1 MIEIYL
7 DGVQLEVPQD
17 ISLGLNL
24 GIADYADPI
33 TASGAYTQTVEI
45 PRTPHNDRAF
55 KFSGEVLSA
64 EMFNHSE
71 HTARIVED
79 GCELVEGRAFL
90 EGTSQTSYNI
100 QVVGEEIGWVAKIR
114 DKKFSEL
121 EGESIGYY
129 RPSDWQNYDNE
140 EAENLPKL
148 SWVLLQHGCWFQ
160 EADDEKIRR
169 SWITYHDLVP
179 IVKLHTL
186 LEHIFS
192 HYEIVTSDSLKELM
206 HRTYTTMK
214 WAQAENASALNED
227 MDFEITSNLLNAD
240 SESGELSV
248 VIDANNPLPTMPLF
262 DTVVED
268 KGNCIGYRLSQDNI
282 TTLSFS
288 PKYDCVGSLE
298 LKTRYQT
305 TTAFNTT
312 TETNE
317 YGTWGDVATS
327 GEPMFADQ
335 IIVPNTIAPF
345 VQFDVKDSIEWRNKE
360 KYIPFESKEW
370 KNISLSHSN
379 EALSFEDIKS
389 ASQPKDMSLAY
400 IEVEQPDKFE
410 SIGYFVLYAWTN
422 GSSDASYYFYR
433 PTQSYVGKT
442 NIVYSNLSK
451 IYWET
456 IKRQQQYTFYIVPAL
471 QGKDGKIY
479 YARNMIANYWASS
492 ILREL
497 KDDEATFYLLSTDQR
512 LTFDVALQMPP
523 QRYTNAMSIP
533 ISELTLGCSNF
544 GGEGS
549 ITVYGSAEG
558 SLKPDFGWGV
568 PIRSE
573 VKLSDIGGETTAE
586 SMLRSIMQLYNLL
599 VYTNPKTKQ
608 VFLYSFA
615 DFWHNDNVVDWRD
628 RVDADSDISTTYVGD
643 SIGKEILLTFA
654 EGSPRIDYYNDRHKL
669 PYSAFKK
676 ALPNKMAT
684 EAKEVQNETLTPPYM
699 VRIKDEFGEGEGFIP
714 AVALPDKEGDVLEFN
729 IADVPN
735 TLIMIDTSKDAIAS
749 MPPLNTAIFD
759 DIGGIQPSIVAT
771 YGDTTLSFSD
781 KDGKVG
787 LHRYYGKQ
795 IALWEKAKRLTCYC
809 RVEAW
814 EVEALRYNAENI
826 NFRSLFKLNIKGEDI
841 YGRLESIEYEPSNT
855 TNKCVFII
863 E

>member
-1 MIEIYL
+1 MIEVYL
-7 DGVQLEVPQD
+7 DGIQLEVPHD
-17 ISLGLNL
+17 ISIGLSL
-24 GIADYADPI
+24 GIADFTDPV

-45 PRTPHNDRAF
+45 PRTTHNDSAF
-55 KFSGEVLSA
+55 KFSGEILSA
-64 EMFNHSE
+64 EQFNHAE

-79 GCELVEGRAFL
+79 GCELIGGKAYL
-90 EGTSQTSYNI
+90 EGVSQRSYNL
-100 QVVGEEIGWVAKIR
+100 QVVGEEIEWVAKIR
-114 DKKFSEL
+114 DKKLSEL
-121 EGESIGYY
+121 EGEAIGRYV
-129 RPSDWQNYDNE
+129 PNDWSNYDNE
-140 EAENLPKL
+140 GAVNLPKL

-160 EADDEKIRR
+160 EADDKKIRR

-192 HYEIVTSDSLKELM
+192 HYEVVASDSLKELL

-214 WAQAENASALNED
+214 WAQAENASILNED
-227 MDFEITSNLLNAD
+227 MGFEVTSNLLNAD
-240 SESGELSV
+240 SDSGELSV
-248 VIDANNPLPTMPLF
+248 VIDADNPRPTMPLF

-268 KGNCIGYRLSQDNI
+268 KNEVIGYKLSQEGI

-288 PKYDCVGSLE
+288 PKYDCVGSFE

-305 TTAFNTT
+305 SIAFNTT
-312 TETNE
+312 TKTNE
-317 YGTWGDVATS
+317 YGTWDDVATS
-327 GEPMFADQ
+327 GKPMFADQ
-335 IIVPNTIAPF
+335 IIPPGTTLPF

-400 IEVEQPDKFE
+400 IEVEQPDNFE

-479 YARNMIANYWASS
+479 YARNMIANYGASS

-497 KDDEATFYLLSTDQR
+497 KDNDATFYLLSTDQR

-523 QRYTNAMSIP
+523 QRFTEARSVP
-533 ISELTLGCSNF
+533 ISELTF
-544 GGEGS
+544 GSSKFGNEGS

-568 PIRSE
+568 PIRSQ

-586 SMLRSIMQLYNLL
+586 SMLRSIMQLYNLV

-615 DFWHNDNVVDWRD
+615 DYWNDNIVDWRD
-628 RVDADSDISTTYVGD
+628 RIDADSDISTTYVGD
-643 SIGKEILLTFA
+643 SIGKNILLSFA

-676 ALPNKMAT
+676 ALPNKMPT
-684 EAKEVQNETLTPPYM
+684 DDKEVQNETLTPPYM

-714 AVALPDKEGDVLEFN
+714 AVALPDKDGDVLEFN
-729 IADVPN
+729 LADVPN
-735 TLIMIDTSKDAIAS
+735 TLIMIDNSVESTNS
-749 MPPLNTAIFD
+749 MPPLNTAVFD
-759 DIGGIQPSIVAT
+759 DVGGIQPSIVAT

-787 LHRYYGKQ
+787 LHRYYDKQ

-809 RVEAW
+809 RVEPW
-814 EVEALRYNAENI
+814 EIEALRYNSENI
-826 NFRSLFKLNIKGEDI
+826 NFRSLFRLNINGEDI
-841 YGRLESIEYEPSNT
+841 YARLESLEYEPTNA
-855 TNKCVFII
+855 TNKCTFII